1 MNYLK
6 KKGETLIGSVFF
18 IYGIQKRDG
27 QQFTCEV
34 HRNGKNL
41 QNYKRSAKIT
51 FNAQAVQLEKGIVP
65 KSGFVGSE
73 MTESCD
79 LDAQEWFDFKI

>member
-1 MNYLK
+1 MSYLK

-51 FNAQAVQLEKGIVP
+51 FNAQAVQSEKGIVP
-65 KSGFVGSE
+65 KSGFVGGEIS
-73 MTESCD
+73 ESCK
-79 LDAQEWFDFKI
+79 LDAQE